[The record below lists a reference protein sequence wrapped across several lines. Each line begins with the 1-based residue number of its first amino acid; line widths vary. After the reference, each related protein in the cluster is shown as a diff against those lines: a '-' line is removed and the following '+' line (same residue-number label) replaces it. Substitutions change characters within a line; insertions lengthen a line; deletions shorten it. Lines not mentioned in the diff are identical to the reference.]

1 MFGALVQAEAS
12 CTLERRQ
19 APGNTQQSRQ
29 VTGCGTTEG
38 GNHYLH
44 HTSHDARCIL
54 LKRRHEA
61 SHPLLAVNTF
71 YGFMIEILPDR
82 RNEWLLEIGGGG

>member
-1 MFGALVQAEAS
+1 MAWQVALQLELVFAAWLKVAPAQACSLAVHE
-12 CTLERRQ
+12 
-19 APGNTQQSRQ
+19 
-29 VTGCGTTEG
+29 V
-38 GNHYLH
+38 LH
-44 HTSHDARCIL
+44 RLVGIPSSMV
-54 LKRRHEA
+54 RHEA